1 MEKFT
6 KLSILLL
13 LTFIFASC
21 ANPIKPEDEN
31 TFAEEIKV
39 GDTQTPGTQV
49 TEETDIVDGTPIY
62 PGYTASGQIPTNTI
76 IYFDYNQASV
86 SLENRELLEDHAAYL
101 ISHPNINIHLE
112 GHADERGSRE
122 YNLALGEMR
131 AKTTKRLLSIL
142 GVDER
147 RMTVL
152 SYGEEKPI
160 EFGHSEMSWQTNRR
174 VEIVYP
180 N

>member
-49 TEETDIVDGTPIY
+49 TEETDIVDGTISAEVIALDAE
-62 PGYTASGQIPTNTI
+62 GMLQEG
-76 IYFDYNQASV
+76 
-86 SLENRELLEDHAAYL
+86 RELVKIHK
-101 ISHPNINIHLE
+101 NIVIKVVFNI
-112 GHADERGSRE
+112 
-122 YNLALGEMR
+122 Y
-131 AKTTKRLLSIL
+131 
-142 GVDER
+142 
-147 RMTVL
+147 
-152 SYGEEKPI
+152 
-160 EFGHSEMSWQTNRR
+160 
-174 VEIVYP
+174 
-180 N
+180 